1 MAGKAEFQK
10 AAPEFDETF
19 DVVVVGY
26 GFAGGVSAI
35 QAARDGARV
44 LLIEKMPDPGGISI
58 CSHGAICSS
67 HAPEESFK
75 YLKATNAGRTPD
87 DVLRAFADG
96 MGTVEVYFRDLA
108 KICDAEIFT
117 RERGGNYPL
126 PGTDSFYYTQV
137 EGIPNFDSRAAYP
150 NVRGRPGGP
159 MVFKILQDNIDPLP
173 IEIRLSTKANSLITD
188 VNRQVVGILI
198 EGKDGERRV
207 KARKGVILACGG
219 FEANEEMKRQY
230 WQMTPVMGA
239 ASIGNTGDGIR
250 MAQEL
255 GAQLWHMWHFH
266 GSYGF
271 RHPDPDYPFA
281 IRMKRFPD
289 WIPGKE
295 HMALV
300 QTAWILVD
308 HTGHRFMN
316 ELPPYVQDQGARP
329 LELFDSVTQTFPR
342 IPAHFICDEAGRRR
356 YPMGNPTYNARG
368 VDFAWSRDSLKEV
381 ELGILKKAATHRRA
395 CRHHRLRTGG
405 AQRHRRALER
415 DVRAEEGRG
424 FRPARRQHDADRA
437 SAVLHRRNLAGRVQH
452 AGRAG
457 AQSEAAS
464 HRRQRSRRSR
474 GSTPRANSAAHSVTF
489 ISPVAISR
497 SASSPDAS
505 PVARSR
511 GLSRGIESAKRRRRS
526 QAPRNW
532 RPANARPRRQR
543 RNDSLPQGRLGPGR
557 RADPQPRLE
566 CADVARADRGAQ
578 GSLHCCRV
586 RHARPWPVLGQRRSQ
601 RCGGRAGPESAARSP
616 RRAAV
621 SSRRH
626 LGRRS
631 DRA

>member
-1 MAGKAEFQK
+1 MASKAAFQK
-10 AAPEFDETF
+10 AAPEFDESF

-159 MVFKILQDNIDPLP
+159 MVFKILQDNIDRLP
-173 IEIRLSTKANSLITD
+173 IEIRLSTKANALITD

-207 KARKGVILACGG
+207 KARMGVVLACGG

-239 ASIGNTGDGIR
+239 ASVGNTGDGIR

-289 WIPGKE
+289 WMPGKE

-329 LELFDSVTQTFPR
+329 LEMFDSVTQTFPR

-381 ELGILKKAATHRRA
+381 RP
-395 CRHHRLRTGG
+395 HRLRSRR
-405 AQRHRRALER
+405 AQRDRHALEC
-415 DVRAEEGRG
+415 DVRQEKRRG
-424 FRPARRQHDADRA
+424 FRPAWRQHDVAPA

-452 AGRAG
+452 AGRSG
-457 AQSEAAS
+457 AQSQAAS
-464 HRRQRSRRSR
+464 HRCQRSGDPAALRRGRTRQFVRPS
-474 GSTPRANSAAHSVTF
+474 
-489 ISPVAISR
+489 
-497 SASSPDAS
+497 
-505 PVARSR
+505 
-511 GLSRGIESAKRRRRS
+511 LSRRGQYFGVFRDRAHRRRR
-526 QAPRNW
+526 
-532 RPANARPRRQR
+532 
-543 RNDSLPQGRLGPGR
+543 GRT
-557 RADPQPRLE
+557 A
-566 CADVARADRGAQ
+566 
-578 GSLHCCRV
+578 
-586 RHARPWPVLGQRRSQ
+586 
-601 RCGGRAGPESAARSP
+601 
-616 RRAAV
+616 
-621 SSRRH
+621 
-626 LGRRS
+626 
-631 DRA
+631 

>member
-10 AAPEFDETF
+10 ATPEFDETF

-159 MVFKILQDNIDPLP
+159 MVFKILQDNIDQLP

-188 VNRQVVGILI
+188 VNRQVIGLLI

-289 WIPGKE
+289 WMPGKE

-329 LELFDSVTQTFPR
+329 LEMFDSVTQTFPR
-342 IPAHFICDEAGRRR
+342 IPAYFICDEAGRRR

-381 ELGILKKAATHRRA
+381 ELGILKKAATID
-395 CRHHRLRTGG
+395 
-405 AQRHRRALER
+405 E
-415 DVRAEEGRG
+415 
-424 FRPARRQHDADRA
+424 
-437 SAVLHRRNLAGRVQH
+437 LAGII
-452 AGRAG
+452 GC
-457 AQSEAAS
+457 EPAALNA
-464 HRRQRSRRSR
+464 
-474 GSTPRANSAAHSVTF
+474 T
-489 ISPVAISR
+489 
-497 SASSPDAS
+497 
-505 PVARSR
+505 VARWNAMC
-511 GLSRGIESAKRRRRS
+511 AKKKDEEFGRPGGNMMPIQHPPFYTGEIWPVVS
-526 QAPRNW
+526 NTQGGPVHNPKQQVIDVNEQAI
-532 RPANARPRRQR
+532 
-543 RNDSLPQGRLGPGR
+543 
-557 RADPQPRLE
+557 PRLYAAGELGSSFGHLYLAGGNISE
-566 CADVARADRGAQ
+566 CFVTGRIAGGEVAR
-578 GSLHCCRV
+578 LE
-586 RHARPWPVLGQRRSQ
+586 PW
-601 RCGGRAGPESAARSP
+601 
-616 RRAAV
+616 
-621 SSRRH
+621 
-626 LGRRS
+626 
-631 DRA
+631 D